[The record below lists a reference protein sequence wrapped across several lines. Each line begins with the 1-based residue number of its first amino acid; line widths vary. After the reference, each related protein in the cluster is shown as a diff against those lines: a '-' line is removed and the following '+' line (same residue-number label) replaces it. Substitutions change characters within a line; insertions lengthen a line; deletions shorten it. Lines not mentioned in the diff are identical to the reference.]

1 MRPPNFQVQFS
12 ILDIAGVIAIC
23 LGLFKIRKLSWNHG
37 SHSHTLD
44 LCLLRFGL
52 FFNYVFAAFTGAISI
67 FPNPN
72 CDSED
77 KYLHLVA
84 AIASIVYCTINVVFI
99 EMLLHKTVG
108 KGKELHG
115 RQVMSYLFLLLS
127 NFYTPGCDLPDLAQ
141 LHGVVCVHVW
151 SSEPNDNCPRVA
163 ILWALGLF
171 GGLERVLHSASAAYI
186 LS

>member
-1 MRPPNFQVQFS
+1 MS
-12 ILDIAGVIAIC
+12 GIIALIIGFTKIY
-23 LGLFKIRKLSWNHG
+23 GLPEKREPQN
-37 SHSHTLD
+37 HTLD
-44 LCLLRFGL
+44 VCLLRFGL

-84 AIASIVYCTINVVFI
+84 AIASIVYCTVNVVFI

-115 RQVMSYLFLLLS
+115 RQVVS
-127 NFYTPGCDLPDLAQ
+127 
-141 LHGVVCVHVW
+141 
-151 SSEPNDNCPRVA
+151 
-163 ILWALGLF
+163 
-171 GGLERVLHSASAAYI
+171 
-186 LS
+186 